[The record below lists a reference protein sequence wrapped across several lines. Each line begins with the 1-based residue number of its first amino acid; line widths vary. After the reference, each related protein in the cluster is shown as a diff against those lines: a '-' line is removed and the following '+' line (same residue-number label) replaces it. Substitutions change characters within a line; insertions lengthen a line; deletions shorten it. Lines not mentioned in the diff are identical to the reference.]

1 MSRKS
6 ERRAPS
12 LGEAIRWLLGGIP
25 SDSLAPTRFYLE
37 AYHGKELD
45 FTDPFLLDLLN
56 VEFGLTRAQAGTLTP
71 PQLGFLL
78 RHKYHLKT
86 APTQEDRQRVLSEVA
101 DVRLKIGRLPDS
113 AKASTE
119 AFLAALSTFPRPR
132 TVLRQSAPEIPENA
146 IRCSQAQVARF
157 LKQAEHGGLVESL
170 EQQGMLDWQ
179 GRIGT
184 KLWVVFRNPRDH
196 QQFREFVEGEH
207 ASRRQRTGK
216 RRNVE

>member
-1 MSRKS
+1 MDTRDGLAVCTPPGQADRAGVAAPLLVAPARSGPCKQGAIMSRKS

-78 RHKYHLKT
+78 RHKHHLKGQVPQHPERFT
-86 APTQEDRQRVLSEVA
+86 S
-101 DVRLKIGRLPDS
+101 
-113 AKASTE
+113 
-119 AFLAALSTFPRPR
+119 
-132 TVLRQSAPEIPENA
+132 RQS
-146 IRCSQAQVARF
+146 
-157 LKQAEHGGLVESL
+157 
-170 EQQGMLDWQ
+170 
-179 GRIGT
+179 
-184 KLWVVFRNPRDH
+184 
-196 QQFREFVEGEH
+196 
-207 ASRRQRTGK
+207 
-216 RRNVE
+216 